1 MLRRRNRRREGW
13 EKSKRVTG
21 QREHRHAWEGK
32 WERTKRRGTEEGLH
46 IRHAEEETEIK
57 RRERGGEKKKRQIH
71 RIFQERRRQESRTRM
86 TGRREGIKQGIS
98 IFA

>member
-32 WERTKRRGTEEGLH
+32 WERTKRGGTEEGLH

-57 RRERGGEKKKRQIH
+57 RRERGGKKRKG
-71 RIFQERRRQESRTRM
+71 RYTGFSRNE
-86 TGRREGIKQGIS
+86 EGKSQGPE
-98 IFA
+98 

>member
-21 QREHRHAWEGK
+21 QREHRHAWEGE
-32 WERTKRRGTEEGLH
+32 WERTKSGGTGRGLH

-57 RRERGGEKKKRQIH
+57 RRERGGNKKRQIH
-71 RIFQERRRQESRTRM
+71 RIFQERGRQVSRTRM